1 MRYKK
6 LVSSYND
13 GFIDY
18 CPYCNEELTT
28 YDVKYEDKKF
38 KLQINNQRHV
48 RLFNDT
54 EFISIPYYKIKQV
67 IWHYRDK
74 SIEFN
79 TGKFM
84 MDLTFKSSKCK
95 IIFEKLTSVLNL
107 FAQQLADRH
116 GPHDTE
122 QPFPPKTEEL

>member
-1 MRYKK
+1 MRYNK
-6 LVSSYND
+6 LVSSYSD

-28 YDVKYEDKKF
+28 YDVKYENRKF

-48 RLFNDT
+48 RIFNDT

-67 IWHYRDK
+67 VWHYHDK

-84 MDLTFKSSKCK
+84 MDLTLKSSKCK
-95 IIFEKLTSVLNL
+95 IIYEKLTSVLNL

-116 GPHDTE
+116 GHHDTE
-122 QPFPPKTEEL
+122 QPFLPKREE